1 MTKVYSATF
10 SWFFCLVL
18 RKRWIRNIP
27 CPPSLHLFLCWYIL
41 LKLFVDIY
49 YYICYI
55 ILYIYYLLIYIL
67 LKLLITAFSL
77 PSLPPNEVLLSKEM
91 HLYGEAH
98 ILCIFNKASVLEPHR
113 GATVHAK
120 YKSSALI
127 WLSYKWNT
135 FFSRCVAYEHI
146 FAFNVATKRNLSKIK
161 STVFLIVVLI
171 IHNAMRI

>member
-27 CPPSLHLFLCWYIL
+27 CPPSLHLFLCW
-41 LKLFVDIY
+41 
-49 YYICYI
+49 
-55 ILYIYYLLIYIL
+55 YIL